1 MTTKRRRHPREPAA
15 TQPLLPGGE
24 APLDAA
30 TLDAFLEDMGTD
42 MVLVGGQALAFWMD
56 RYGVAP
62 EVAAI
67 SNDGDA
73 LGHLERAR
81 RIATRLRA
89 AVLTPEGGAL
99 TSLVAQIRIPIGPA
113 GKVRNID
120 VLHLLYTVGGL
131 RKSREFTQAVWRESV
146 EIEWKPGHRIRVMHP
161 LHVLESRVQNAVG
174 LLQAKGPHV
183 VTQAIWAVDVAR
195 EAIRRVL
202 RQPGESDRLGAM
214 LGQLHKLARAR
225 AGRQILREHGIEV
238 LDAVPI
244 EEIVAEAP
252 GHGRRVRAIERTMA
266 LRANGAQDAVHG
278 GAAGRVTPADR
289 GARPCD

>member
-1 MTTKRRRHPREPAA
+1 MTTRRRRLPSEP
-15 TQPLLPGGE
+15 TTRPVLPEDE

-56 RYGVAP
+56 RYGVTP
-62 EVAAI
+62 EAAAI

-73 LGHLERAR
+73 IGNVERAR
-81 RIATRLRA
+81 AVATRLRA
-89 AVLTPEGGAL
+89 SLLTPQASAL
-99 TSLVAQIRIPIGPA
+99 TSLVAQIRIPSGPA

-161 LHVLESRVQNAVG
+161 LHVLDSRVQNAVG
-174 LLQAKGPHV
+174 LLQTKGPHV
-183 VTQAIWAVDVAR
+183 VTQAIWAIDVAR

-202 RQPGESDRLGAM
+202 GQPGESDRLGTM
-214 LGQLHKLARAR
+214 LGQVHKLARGR

-244 EEIVAEAP
+244 EEILAESP
-252 GHGRRVRAIERTMA
+252 VHGPQLRAIERTMSI
-266 LRANGAQDAVHG
+266 RARSAPDAE
-278 GAAGRVTPADR
+278 GR
-289 GARPCD
+289 